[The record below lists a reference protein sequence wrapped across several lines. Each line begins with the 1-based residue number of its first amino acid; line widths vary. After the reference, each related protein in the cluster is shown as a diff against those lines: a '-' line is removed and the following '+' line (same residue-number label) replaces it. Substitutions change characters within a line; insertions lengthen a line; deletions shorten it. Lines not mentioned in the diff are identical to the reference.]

1 MLLLFCTLQGS
12 KTGVLLVQLDQVHA
26 CVLAHTA
33 YVVFLQLVLLAAGP
47 MLTNLG
53 M

>member
-12 KTGVLLVQLDQVHA
+12 KTGVLVQLDQVHA